1 MLRYLVV
8 NDKRVSKEFVA
19 AKVGKDT
26 DLVAVIV
33 DERGRVAKP
42 SAETIKAADRELINF
57 SYEFSPIESVLHTDD
72 KSGLMILR
80 LVTEIG
86 GDAVLMRKHLLDAVY
101 FRIGK
106 YYILPS
112 SIHEV
117 LCARCSDMEAGNVTA
132 ASLKEMVQNI
142 NVTTVYPGE
151 RLSDHVYVYDGYVL
165 RIAA

>member
-8 NDKRVSKEFVA
+8 NDKRVGQEFVA

-33 DERGRVAKP
+33 DEHGRVAKP

-57 SYEFSPIESVLHTDD
+57 DYEFSPIESVLHADD

-106 YYILPS
+106 FYILPS

-117 LCARCSDMEAGNVTA
+117 LCEPWSYMEANNVTA

-142 NVTTVYPGE
+142 NETTVEPAE
-151 RLSDHVYVYDGYVL
+151 RLSDHVYIYDGYVL